1 MGGLTFGKIDVGEA
15 FKKTLEA
22 ALWGIKQTVI
32 QETSKTKAVQQEIE
46 NQKTV
51 AGKNILWKYFP
62 YAILAC
68 VGIVMLAKVR

>member
-1 MGGLTFGKIDVGEA
+1 MSFSFGKIDVEKA
-15 FKKTLEA
+15 FKKTLDA
-22 ALWGIKQTVI
+22 MLGGLKQTVI
-32 QETSKTKAVQQEIE
+32 QEASKTKAVQREIE
-46 NQKTV
+46 DQKTV